1 MSAEATFSNYPYDGP
16 RQAGV
21 PFNGEGNPFFTPPSR
36 FWQRKPNVV
45 RPEDIEGVLGYADWT
60 DAASPMHLQMWSGG
74 AYILSDPESEREPS
88 PEDCLWPDERSGF
101 RYVAIQS
108 LAKTLRSAKNTTLKK
123 GTAVLLDQARGEDLK
138 DVYRVR
144 IAHSE
149 LEFAFHSLIEDAAV
163 NVDAPITPEEI
174 SDDEYGLLYAVIEKS
189 LHPYKHPEP
198 LVHKIMAEGLFRFL
212 TTDIV
217 GIRDSKE
224 LIDMIDEKR
233 AADIDEW
240 NASLHRGFEKL
251 RQHPPRSDDRSDFFT
266 SLEQFR
272 QRLAGEAPQ
281 S

>member
-1 MSAEATFSNYPYDGP
+1 MSAEATYSNYPYDGQP
-16 RQAGV
+16 QAGV

-45 RPEDIEGVLGYADWT
+45 HPEDIEGVLDYADWT

-74 AYILSDPESEREPS
+74 AYILSDPESDREPT

-101 RYVAIQS
+101 RYVAIRS

-123 GTAVLLDQARGEDLK
+123 GMAVLLDQARGEDLK

-198 LVHKIMAEGLFRFL
+198 LVHKIMAEGLFRFFTSDL
-212 TTDIV
+212 T
-217 GIRDSKE
+217 GLRESAQ
-224 LIDMIDEKR
+224 LIGAIGGKR
-233 AADIDEW
+233 AAEIDEW
-240 NASLHRGFEKL
+240 
-251 RQHPPRSDDRSDFFT
+251 QT
-266 SLEQFR
+266 SLEHAFEQLRKNPPKSSGRDDFFKALDQTR
-272 QRLAGEAPQ
+272 QQLRGEELL
-281 S
+281 